1 MKTIRSFKHAFKG
14 LRNFFKEEQNARVE
28 ASIAVVAILFG
39 FRFQIDHYEWIGI
52 LLCIGAVLSAEA
64 FNTAIEALCDK
75 IEPDKDPMIAKVK
88 DVAAGAVLI
97 LAIVSTIVGLHI
109 FLPYVFRILN

>member
-1 MKTIRSFKHAFKG
+1 MKTLHSFKHAFRG
-14 LRNFFKEEQNARVE
+14 LRNFFREEQNARVE
-28 ASIAVVAILFG
+28 ASIAVVAILLG
-39 FRFQIDHYEWIGI
+39 FRFHIDHYEWICV

-75 IEPDKDPMIAKVK
+75 VEPEKDPLIAKAK

-97 LAIVSTIVGLHI
+97 LAIVSAIIGLHI